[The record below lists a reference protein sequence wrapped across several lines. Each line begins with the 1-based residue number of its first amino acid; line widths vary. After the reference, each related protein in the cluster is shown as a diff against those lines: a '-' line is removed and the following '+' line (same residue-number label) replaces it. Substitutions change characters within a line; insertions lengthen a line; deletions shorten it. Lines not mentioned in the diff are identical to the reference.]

1 MKQKEMDELRS
12 AIYKGLS
19 DSYRPPDTEIPEHVA
34 TLREA
39 VLEAY
44 PDIRLDEHPERQ
56 ETSEPSAASDQES
69 TFSDLEGP
77 DRLEEL
83 KIDHARLFVGP
94 FSLLAPPYGSM
105 YLDQKEQ
112 LMTDSSMH
120 ALQWYESEGMDVAI
134 KEVPDHIRIEL
145 EFMFFLI
152 MNEYQSEN
160 GSEYDW
166 QRKQRQFLEQHLGR
180 WVAGFEKKTCSQ
192 AQTRLY
198 SVLGHLTGR
207 FVLRDLD
214 QLRKK

>member
-1 MKQKEMDELRS
+1 MDELRS

-180 WVAGFEKKTCSQ
+180 WVAGFEKKTRSG

-198 SVLGHLTGR
+198 NVLGHLTGR

-214 QLRKK
+214 ELRKQKL